1 MWPWHYGM
9 EEAAS
14 LLEEHDY
21 FKVLEA
27 RRVLVD
33 EQGELKAVEEIEAEK
48 QREAEFYRRK
58 QNDPTSRK
66 ISSPENSLSDH
77 PIHPW

>member
-1 MWPWHYGM
+1 MGSWHYGM

-14 LLEEHDY
+14 LLEEHGY
-21 FKVLEA
+21 FNVLEA

-48 QREAEFYRRK
+48 QREAEF
-58 QNDPTSRK
+58 
-66 ISSPENSLSDH
+66 
-77 PIHPW
+77 